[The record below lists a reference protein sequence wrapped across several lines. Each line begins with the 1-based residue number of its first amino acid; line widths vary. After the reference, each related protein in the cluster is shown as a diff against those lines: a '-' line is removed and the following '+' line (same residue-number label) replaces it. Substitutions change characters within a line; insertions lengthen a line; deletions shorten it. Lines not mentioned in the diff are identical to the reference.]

1 MVCTDDRIN
10 IYVDFIRITSTTS
23 PDDALALVIAMY
35 TIFELSFSKTSRA
48 IRFLYACLHGD
59 KRFLSN
65 SVRLLIKEKNIEINP
80 EQNQQQSTIDME
92 TQSISDRETTR
103 QSTASMESD
112 SNGQETAAN
121 GPSQDDFDSH
131 LHIPIV
137 TQE

>member
-1 MVCTDDRIN
+1 LVCTDDRIN